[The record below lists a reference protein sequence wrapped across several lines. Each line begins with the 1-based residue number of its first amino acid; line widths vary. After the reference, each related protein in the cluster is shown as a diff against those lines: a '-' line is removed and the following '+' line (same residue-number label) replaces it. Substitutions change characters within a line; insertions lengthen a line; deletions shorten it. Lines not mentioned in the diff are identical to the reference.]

1 MLSVSHNSRRFR
13 CCRYDA
19 DCEGFINYPLFREA
33 MVRGHTPN
41 RRFQKTGLSTAFS
54 DDEGAEEEE
63 DEDADK
69 EEVCARYPP
78 ISMSS
83 WIALFARNMI
93 YTIA

>member
-1 MLSVSHNSRRFR
+1 
-13 CCRYDA
+13 
-19 DCEGFINYPLFREA
+19 

-54 DDEGAEEEE
+54 DDEGAEEE

-83 WIALFARNMI
+83 WIALSPSNMI